1 VALVLEQRFLAELP
15 VEEVRADLKEDKEND
30 PDGMQPGTK
39 FPFLHDLH
47 RYYKVDRDMNKAQ
60 QNIGKLVLGHKTDM
74 KGLLTFLVYETYQVL
89 RSINKLVALI
99 FCRVLDDLDVWLE
112 LAVVKQALRL
122 LRFPLKVVRPLQLLA
137 RIAFV
142 LAG

>member
-1 VALVLEQRFLAELP
+1 
-15 VEEVRADLKEDKEND
+15 
-30 PDGMQPGTK
+30 
-39 FPFLHDLH
+39 
-47 RYYKVDRDMNKAQ
+47 MNKAQ